1 MEEAIRHLKQCDQ
14 RLCKV
19 IDYFGDIPL
28 NTYNDPFSFLVG
40 EIIGQMIS
48 NSVRRVIIERLR
60 QLCGGAFT
68 PEAILQHSEE
78 EIKKTGMSASKA
90 MYIRNLAQK
99 THNKELVFDE
109 FAELEDKEII
119 KRLKSLKGIGDWTAK
134 MFLLFHLGRNDVLP
148 YEDGAFLQSYKWLY
162 NTKVIKAESIIRR
175 CKKWKPYSSIGAR
188 YMYYAL
194 DNGLTRIPIDTFLNG
209 HTNNTER

>member
-1 MEEAIRHLKQCDQ
+1 MKEEAIIHLKQCDQ
-14 RLCKV
+14 RLSRV

-28 NTYNDPFSFLVG
+28 STYNDPFSFLVG
-40 EIIGQMIS
+40 EIVGQMIS
-48 NSVRRVIIERLR
+48 NSVRRVIVDRLKL
-60 QLCGGAFT
+60 LCGGTLT
-68 PEAILQHSEE
+68 PESILQHSEE
-78 EIKKTGMSASKA
+78 EIKQSGMSASKA

-99 THNKELVFDE
+99 TYNNELNFDE

-119 KRLKSLKGIGDWTAK
+119 KRLKALKGIGDWTAK
-134 MFLLFHLGRNDVLP
+134 MFLLFHLGRNDILP

-162 NTKVIKAESIIRR
+162 NTKVIKSESIIRR

-194 DNGLTRIPIDTFLNG
+194 DKGLTKIPIDNFLKDK
-209 HTNNTER
+209 